1 VALPWTS
8 LEDASAVSTR
18 LGTPI
23 VTATNRATMLRGLEA
38 IKKGLLTEDE
48 LTTAVERLFTERF
61 KLVMFDAPSVEW

>member
-1 VALPWTS
+1 M
-8 LEDASAVSTR
+8 EDASAVSTR

-23 VTATNRATMLRGLEA
+23 VTATNRGTMLDGLEA

-48 LTTAVERLFTERF
+48 LTTAVERLFTKQF

>member
-1 VALPWTS
+1 
-8 LEDASAVSTR
+8 
-18 LGTPI
+18 
-23 VTATNRATMLRGLEA
+23 MLRGLEA